1 MGGFQETGPDA
12 SRLFNSHVIVESSG
26 NIAASY
32 RKIHMFDVDVPGGP
46 VLLESRSTAPG
57 SQVSF

>member
-12 SRLFNSHVIVESSG
+12 AHLYNSHLILDSRG

-32 RKIHMFDVDVPGGP
+32 RKIHLFDVDVPGGP

-57 SQVSF
+57 SQVR